1 MKVMTGD
8 ESGDTGDESDDS
20 ETSNINVVI
29 KNFEGQIIQW
39 TDGLSYASV
48 SKMSEAYLEAFKMV
62 LYAEKNHSIKLLTFF
77 LGKKAHLK
85 CLTKF

>member
-39 TDGLSYASV
+39 TDNLSYASV
-48 SKMSEAYLEAFKMV
+48 SKMSEVYLEAFKMV
-62 LYAEKNHSIKLLTFF
+62 LYAEKKSQHKTVNF
-77 LGKKAHLK
+77 LFRQKGPS
-85 CLTKF
+85 